1 MSFVLRMAWRDSR
14 ASRRRLLAY
23 SLSVVLGIAALVSIG
38 SFTANLRR
46 AIEVESKGLLGADL
60 AVSAP
65 APLAPPVAAALTA
78 VAGEGGAL
86 ARERLFSSMMTFP
99 TARGALRLVQVR
111 ALEGDFPFY
120 GEFVTE
126 PAGGAAALRRGGA
139 VVVLEATL
147 MDQFK
152 VRVGDAVRL
161 GRTSFTVVGA
171 LRKIP
176 GEAAAVGLLAPRA
189 FIPLAELPGTGLT
202 GVGALAS
209 DRVMLRLPAGRA
221 AEAVV
226 RGLRERF
233 HGTRLSFDTVAERQR
248 ELGRA
253 LTNIDGFLSLVGFV
267 ALFLGGIGVASALQA
282 YAQQKVATVAVLR
295 CLGASGRQSLAVYL
309 VQGGALGLAGAAA
322 GAALGV
328 AVQTLLPAL
337 LKDVLPF
344 PVDFF
349 IAWPAVARG
358 MGAGVAIC
366 LLFALLPLLAVRRVP
381 PLAALRASA
390 AEPGVAGPDPWRVAV
405 WLAIAAA
412 VTAFAIA
419 QTGSLRIGLGF
430 AGMLGAG
437 FASLALLAVGVAWA
451 ARRFVPRRWP
461 YVVRQGFANLHRPNN
476 RTVLLLVALGLGT
489 FLVLTLFLARTTLL
503 REVAGTGAGGRPD
516 LLFFDIQDDQIGPLT
531 RLLQTEGA
539 PVQQSAPIVTMKLLS
554 LRGETVEA
562 LLQAREGREPE
573 SREPGSRE
581 GEARG
586 RTPRAAGRRGGAAAA
601 RSSGLIPAWTLRR
614 EYRSTFRGALSGTEQ
629 VVRGVFTGRAD
640 PAAGP
645 VPISLEESL
654 ADDLQVKLGDEIVW
668 DVQGLSVTTRVT
680 SVRAVEWRRLEPN
693 FYVVFPDG
701 VLGDAPTTWVVAVSA
716 GAAAVSAKVQQAVVG
731 AFPNVTAI
739 DLALLVETID
749 GIFSKVAFVIE
760 FMALFTVA
768 TGVVVLTSAVLTG
781 RFQRVRETVLLRT
794 LGASRRQIGRIQL
807 VEYSLLGFLAGG
819 VGIGLAVI
827 ANALLARTV
836 FQTAPAA
843 PPAQLAVAWIA
854 MMVLTVA
861 TGFWSNRGIADHPP
875 LEVLRGES

>member
-1 MSFVLRMAWRDSR
+1 MNFVLRMAWRDSR

-60 AVSAP
+60 AVTAP
-65 APLAPPVAAALTA
+65 APMAPAVTAALA
-78 VAGEGGAL
+78 AEGGGL
-86 ARERLFSSMMTFP
+86 ARERLFSSMMAFP
-99 TARGALRLVQVR
+99 TAGGALRLVQVR

-139 VVVLEATL
+139 VVVLEGTL

-176 GEAAAVGLLAPRA
+176 GESAAVGLLAPRA

-202 GVGALAS
+202 GVGALAR
-209 DRVMLRLPAGRA
+209 DQVMLRLPPGRA

-226 RGLRERF
+226 RALRERF
-233 HGTRLSFDTVAERQR
+233 RGTRLSFDTVAERKR
-248 ELGRA
+248 DLGRA
-253 LTNIDGFLSLVGFV
+253 LTNIDGFLSLVGFI

-309 VQGGALGLAGAAA
+309 TQGAALGLAGAVA

-328 AVQTLLPAL
+328 AVQTVLPAL
-337 LKDVLPF
+337 FQAVLPF

-390 AEPGVAGPDPWRVAV
+390 AEPASAGPDPWRAVV
-405 WLAIAAA
+405 WLTIAAA
-412 VTAFAIA
+412 VAAFAIA
-419 QTGSLRIGLGF
+419 QTGSLRLGLGF
-430 AGMLGAG
+430 AGVLGLG
-437 FASLALLAVGVAWA
+437 FGLLALLARGVAWA
-451 ARRFVPRRWP
+451 ARRFVPRGWP

-476 RTVLLLVALGLGT
+476 RTVMLLVALGLGT

-503 REVAGTGAGGRPD
+503 REVAGTGGGDRPD

-531 RLLQTEGA
+531 RLLQAEGA

-554 LRGETVEA
+554 LRGEPVET
-562 LLQAREGREPE
+562 LLKAREP
-573 SREPGSRE
+573 SEPGSRE
-581 GEARG
+581 EGPREGGPRERG
-586 RTPRAAGRRGGAAAA
+586 PRGSGPPGVRRGGRA
-601 RSSGLIPAWTLRR
+601 SPIPAWTLRR
-614 EYRSTFRGALSGTEQ
+614 EYRSTFRGTLAGTEQ
-629 VVRGVFTGRAD
+629 VVRGSFTGRAD

-668 DVQGLSVTTRVT
+668 DVQGLPVTTRVT

-693 FYVVFPDG
+693 FYVVFPEG
-701 VLGDAPTTWVVAVSA
+701 VLGDAPTTWV
-716 GAAAVSAKVQQAVVG
+716 AAVRAGTPAGSARVQQAVVT
-731 AFPNVTAI
+731 AYPNVTAI

-749 GIFSKVAFVIE
+749 GIFAKVAFVIE

-768 TGVVVLTSAVLTG
+768 TGVVVLTSAILTG

-807 VEYSLLGFLAGG
+807 VEYAVLGFLAGG
-819 VGIGLAVI
+819 VGIGLAVG
-827 ANALLARTV
+827 ANALLARTM
-836 FQTAPAA
+836 FQTEPAA
-843 PPAQLAVAWIA
+843 PPGQLAIA
-854 MMVLTVA
+854 GIALMVLTVA

-875 LEVLRGES
+875 LEVLRGET

>member
-60 AVSAP
+60 AVTAP
-65 APLAPPVAAALTA
+65 APMAPAVAAALGA
-78 VAGEGGAL
+78 EGGSL

-99 TARGALRLVQVR
+99 TSRGALRLVQVR

-139 VVVLEATL
+139 VAVLEATL

-152 VRVGDAVRL
+152 VRVGDTVRL
-161 GRTSFTVVGA
+161 GRTNFTVVGA

-226 RGLRERF
+226 RELRERF

-267 ALFLGGIGVASALQA
+267 ALFLGGIGIASALQA

-328 AVQTLLPAL
+328 GVQTLLPSL

-390 AEPGVAGPDPWRVAV
+390 AEPGAAGPDPWRVVV
-405 WLAIAAA
+405 WLAIAVA
-412 VTAFAIA
+412 VTAFAVA

-451 ARRFVPRRWP
+451 ARRFVPRGWP

-503 REVAGTGAGGRPD
+503 REVAGTGGGGRPD

-554 LRGETVEA
+554 LRGETVES
-562 LLQAREGREPE
+562 LLQAREAREPDA
-573 SREPGSRE
+573 REAGSGE
-581 GEARG
+581 GASRG
-586 RTPRAAGRRGGAAAA
+586 RPPRAAERRGRGAGA
-601 RSSGLIPAWTLRR
+601 RTGLIPAWTLRR

-668 DVQGLSVTTRVT
+668 DVQGLPVTTRVT

-716 GAAAVSAKVQQAVVG
+716 GAAAVSARVQQAVVG

-749 GIFSKVAFVIE
+749 GIFAKVAFVIE

-819 VGIGLAVI
+819 VGIGLAAI
-827 ANALLARTV
+827 ANTLLARVV

-843 PPAQLAVAWIA
+843 PPGQLAVAWIA

-875 LEVLRGES
+875 LEVLRGET